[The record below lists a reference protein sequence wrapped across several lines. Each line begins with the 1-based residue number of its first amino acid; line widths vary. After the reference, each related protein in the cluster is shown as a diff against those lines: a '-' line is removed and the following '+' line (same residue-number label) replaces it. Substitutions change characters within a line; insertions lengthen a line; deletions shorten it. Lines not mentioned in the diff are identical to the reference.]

1 MISFEHLKV
10 AVLGL
15 AFKPGTD
22 DLREAPSID
31 NISLLLK
38 NGADIVAYDPVAMD
52 NFKKKFP
59 EGVVEKGTISYTNQ
73 IEEVLKDANIC
84 FIFTEWKE
92 IKKVEPEVF
101 KQLMRTP
108 LIYDGRNI
116 FDLNKMKEAGVE
128 YYSIGR

>member
-1 MISFEHLKV
+1 M
-10 AVLGL
+10 
-15 AFKPGTD
+15 
-22 DLREAPSID
+22 
-31 NISLLLK
+31 N
-38 NGADIVAYDPVAMD
+38 

-59 EGVVEKGTISYTNQ
+59 EGAVERGTISYTEQ

-92 IKKVEPEVF
+92 IKKVEPEAF

-108 LIYDGRNI
+108 LVYDGRNI
-116 FDLNKMKEAGVE
+116 FDPEKMKAADVE

>member
-1 MISFEHLKV
+1 M
-10 AVLGL
+10 
-15 AFKPGTD
+15 
-22 DLREAPSID
+22 
-31 NISLLLK
+31 
-38 NGADIVAYDPVAMD
+38 
-52 NFKKKFP
+52 
-59 EGVVEKGTISYTNQ
+59 VEKGTISYTNQ